1 MHSIW
6 MMDVLKVER
15 MDGSID
21 GCMQYGWCMDA
32 KMHAWKDEWMDRC
45 PLVVINQKVW
55 QAILEVL

>member
-1 MHSIW
+1 